1 LKIRQKNYKK
11 RTGKKM
17 TNLNQLSY
25 YESNSVEEDK
35 EAPEQSTEDVQSQET
50 QETQESLESQ
60 ESRESS
66 LLNFLVRDIGYGSF

>member
-1 LKIRQKNYKK
+1 
-11 RTGKKM
+11 M

-35 EAPEQSTEDVQSQET
+35 EAPEQSTEDVQSQES
-50 QETQESLESQ
+50 QETQ

>member
-1 LKIRQKNYKK
+1 
-11 RTGKKM
+11 M

-35 EAPEQSTEDVQSQET
+35 EAPEQSTEDVQSQESQES
-50 QETQESLESQ
+50 QETQ